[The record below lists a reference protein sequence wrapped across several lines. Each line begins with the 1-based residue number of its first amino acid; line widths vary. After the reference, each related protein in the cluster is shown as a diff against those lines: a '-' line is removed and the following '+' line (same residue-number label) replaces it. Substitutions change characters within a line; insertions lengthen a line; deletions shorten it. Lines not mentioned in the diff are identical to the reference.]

1 MEQYEHLPTNVLEDE
16 LDSPYLKL
24 SVEDEIL
31 YELNRRYQADQDLTS

>member
-1 MEQYEHLPTNVLEDE
+1 MEWQHLPTNVLEDE

-31 YELNRRYQADQDLTS
+31 YELYRRYRADQDLTS